1 MLKLF
6 EQRRACRKFDSRP
19 VEKEKIDEIIKAG
32 LLAPSGMGRQ
42 TPVIIAI
49 SDKETRDALMNF
61 NRLGNERWKGLDP
74 FYGAPVVLLVIAR
87 DFPTYRRWGFPTQ
100 EI

>member
-6 EQRRACRKFDSRP
+6 KDRRACRKFDSRP
-19 VEKEKIDEIIKAG
+19 VEKEKIEQIVQAG

-49 SDKETRDALMNF
+49 SDKETRDKLAKINC
-61 NRLGNERWKGLDP
+61 RLAGGRWGEDFDP
-74 FYGAPVVLLVIAR
+74 FYGAPVVLLVIANKNGLSIKS
-87 DFPTYRRWGFPTQ
+87 DLL
-100 EI
+100 